1 MTMIALWK
9 HVDHI
14 VCVLHK
20 QYEQKRRRTF
30 PIWAVLIPASCDCL
44 IQIMGHSHQAQTRP
58 QRGLDT
64 TATNLSETG
73 SKQIK
78 QGERDCNKL
87 NKRPSVTLVSCMCL
101 ESVAIS
107 ICVIESKTM
116 TALDTWWTVSHMKS
130 THKHIKT
137 RNGFNEVLHRIL
149 PYSVLTFDSAH
160 SPHTT
165 TIQWPCHNILIFKV
179 CICQAY
185 VN

>member
-44 IQIMGHSHQAQTRP
+44 IQIRGHSHQAQTRP

-101 ESVAIS
+101 ESVAII
-107 ICVIESKTM
+107 ICV
-116 TALDTWWTVSHMKS
+116 TVKWNHDSPGHMVNCVTHEKHTQTYQDQKWFQWSVTQDSTLQCSHIRQC
-130 THKHIKT
+130 T
-137 RNGFNEVLHRIL
+137 
-149 PYSVLTFDSAH
+149 
-160 SPHTT
+160 
-165 TIQWPCHNILIFKV
+165 
-179 CICQAY
+179 
-185 VN
+185 